1 MPMMLVRAG
10 LFALASAFASA
21 AAATCIGDPILTCT
35 IGSKTLSL
43 CLGDETATYSFG
55 PAGSPELILS
65 RPIREVD
72 YIAWSG
78 FGRYP
83 TNKVVFSNHDYSY
96 VITSG
101 YDRHEDGDRP
111 YEVATFDGGNH
122 DPFSVLVNVISFG
135 LPVVEDYDKLE
146 RGVFRHCSKMTR
158 FSAEEDCPR
167 QSCFNEGIR

>member
-1 MPMMLVRAG
+1 MMLVRAG

-111 YEVATFDGGNH
+111 YEVAILVERDNRIVANLECRETFED
-122 DPFSVLVNVISFG
+122 DPLD
-135 LPVVEDYDKLE
+135 VVWNAKEAAGQCWQIE
-146 RGVFRHCSKMTR
+146 TR
-158 FSAEEDCPR
+158 DWQDDCG
-167 QSCFNEGIR
+167 E